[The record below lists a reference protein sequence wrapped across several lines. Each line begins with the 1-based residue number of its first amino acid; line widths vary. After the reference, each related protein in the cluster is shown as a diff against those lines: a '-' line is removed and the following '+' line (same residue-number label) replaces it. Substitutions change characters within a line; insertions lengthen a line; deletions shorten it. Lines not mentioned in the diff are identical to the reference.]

1 MSDVQAILSQCK
13 NHLIDLDNSPLTP
26 EPVRAVVCET
36 MGQVVTA
43 LDSLSPQL
51 DEVKNETLHD
61 YVHKVLEDMQL
72 LLKEDRPGLKR
83 WHQRDVW
90 YLQVILAKLIQIS
103 TLLPH
108 VETSESDLG
117 TPDVVVK
124 CVRVSL
130 LSEAH

>member
-1 MSDVQAILSQCK
+1 
-13 NHLIDLDNSPLTP
+13 
-26 EPVRAVVCET
+26 
-36 MGQVVTA
+36 
-43 LDSLSPQL
+43 
-51 DEVKNETLHD
+51 
-61 YVHKVLEDMQL
+61 VLEDMQL